1 MGCNVTAKT
10 LSPWIQH
17 SRLRKKLRECAG
29 GGLGSKKVSAGF
41 KKFVLSLALAR
52 ELGQHHA
59 INAFINIEALFS
71 RCRWGR
77 CMYTYVYIYMYVYM
91 YIYMYFCIYVHMYTY
106 VDILAIYVIYVYM
119 YIWYICIY
127 IYVYIYVNMYICK
140 YVNMYICIY
149 VYMYI
154 CKYVYM

>member
-1 MGCNVTAKT
+1 MMGCNVIAKT

-29 GGLGSKKVSAGF
+29 GGLGLKKVSAGF

-59 INAFINIEALFS
+59 INAFITFINIEAHFF

-77 CMYTYVYIYMYVYM
+77 CMYTYTYIYV
-91 YIYMYFCIYVHMYTY
+91 CIYVY
-106 VDILAIYVIYVYM
+106 
-119 YIWYICIY
+119 
-127 IYVYIYVNMYICK
+127 
-140 YVNMYICIY
+140 MYICIY

-154 CKYVYM
+154 